1 VDAENIIGVVPVAR
15 GGTGA
20 TNLTSL
26 KTTLALDKI
35 NNTPDIDKPISTKT
49 QSVLDVKLNAAD
61 TSKYTKQTY
70 TDAALL
76 TKFNVADTL
85 KYTKKSYTDSSLIT
99 KLNFTDTASM
109 LSNRIGKDTLN
120 LSARI
125 NAKANTTDLNTALLL
140 KANASDVNTSLGL
153 KANASEVATSLS
165 SKVDK
170 ISGKE
175 LSTNDYSNAEKTKLA
190 AISGT
195 NTGDQDLSSY
205 ATNTALTLKAN
216 TGDVNTALALK
227 ANASD
232 VTTILLSKLNKT
244 DTSYL
249 LQKSDTVTL
258 SNRINLKANASDVN
272 TSLLSK
278 LNKIDTSYLL
288 QKADTSNLS
297 NRINLKAN
305 TADVNTSLAL
315 KANATDVAT
324 SLANKVDKVTGKE
337 LSTND
342 YTTAEKTKLAAIT
355 GTNTGDQDLSSYATN
370 IALALKANTTD
381 VNNSLGLKAN
391 ASDVTTSLAL
401 KENISNKS
409 SAADLGGTS
418 SSDILY
424 PTQKA
429 VKDYVTANASS
440 GGVADGGIT
449 TIKLADGAVTDA
461 KLATGISKSKVGLG
475 NVENTALSTWAGSNN
490 LTTVGTITSG
500 TWSGTAI
507 ALSNGGTGATN
518 ATAARANLGLVIG
531 TDVQAPLV
539 AGTDYQIPL
548 TAGTSYIVPNSSIT
562 AKTKIKITYDSK
574 GLITAGSDATTA
586 DITPSTDRNYV
597 TDVQSGVISNTS
609 GINTGDETTSSIQSK
624 LGITTLSGSNTGDQ
638 TNVTG
643 NAGTA
648 TKLAT
653 ARKINNVDFDGSVDI
668 TVNVDAGT
676 LTGTTLNST
685 VTGSSLTSVGTLA
698 NLTVTNPIAGSIT
711 GNAATA
717 TTATTATTAEN
728 IIATSN
734 TTLTSVSNLNTVGT
748 ITSGVWSGTAIALS
762 NGGTGATNATA
773 ARANLGL
780 VIGANVQAPLIAG
793 TDYQIPLTAGTNY
806 IVPNGAITGATKTKI
821 TFDTKGLITEGVD
834 ATTADIAPSSN
845 RNYVTDAQAGVI
857 SNTSGINTGDETTS
871 SIKSKLDITTLSG
884 SNTGDQINITGN
896 AATSTTATTAG
907 NITATNNT
915 TLTSV
920 SNLNTVG
927 TITSGVWSGTTID
940 VAHGGTGLTA
950 AGTAGQILTSTGSGT
965 LTWTTNNKLLSIG
978 DVYQGGIVAYIL
990 QAGDPGYDATIQKG
1004 LIAATSDQST
1014 GIRWYNYIQ
1023 WYNNN
1028 GTYTTTGATETAIGT
1043 GLSNTN
1049 AIIARQME
1057 TATSYAAG
1065 LARAY
1070 AGGGYTDWYLPSKD
1084 ELNKLRINR
1093 DVIGG
1098 FADDYYWS
1106 SSEYGVDGVLAWY
1119 QNFHIGA
1126 DQGSINKGV
1135 STFNVRA
1142 IRAFSAVKSIE
1153 DGGTGA
1159 TTQQTAIN
1167 ALTGTQISGSYLR
1180 SDGTNATLSA
1190 IQVGDVPTLNQNT
1203 TGNAL
1208 TATTASTVIT
1218 NANLTGDVTSV
1229 GNATT
1234 IADNAVVTSK
1244 VLNANITYAKI
1255 QNISSTDKVL
1265 GRVSSGA
1272 GVVEEISTTGT
1283 GNVVRAT
1290 SPVLVT
1296 PNIGAATGSDLT
1308 TSSITNSGKIVTGS
1322 SSAASASAVFEAN
1335 STTQGLL
1342 LPRMTFAQ
1350 RNAISSPVAGLVIY
1364 CTNCGTSG
1372 EMEVYDGSDWKN
1384 MLGKTRSLVIGE
1396 PYQGGLLAYI
1406 LQLGD
1411 PGYDANTTHG
1421 LIASTSDL
1429 GPIRWYNDSDL
1440 TTNASAVAIGTG
1452 LANTNTIITAQGAVT
1467 TSYAAG
1473 LARSHNGG
1481 GFTDWYLPSR
1491 DEMNKIYLN
1500 RSSISGFFLS
1510 YSGNYVSYWT
1520 SSENTTGAS
1529 ASYAYVV
1536 NLNSGSQGMS
1546 TKDQGYRIRPIRS
1559 F

>member
-1 VDAENIIGVVPVAR
+1 MQKQSILFKLLLCLFFIVMIKTNSQGQTGLNFQGVARSSNNVIIASQQISLRLSILQGTATGSVEYSETRKVTTNAQGLFAVVIGDADATNTMGSFTTINWKNTPKFLKIEMDANAGNNYTTIGTTQFQYVAYAQFASSVDAENIIGVVPVAR

-49 QSVLDVKLNAAD
+49 QSALDVKLNAAD

-70 TDAALL
+70 TDAALF
-76 TKFNVADTL
+76 TKLNVADTL

-125 NAKANTTDLNTALLL
+125 NAKANITDLNTALLL

-175 LSTNDYSNAEKTKLA
+175 LSTNDYSNAEKA
-190 AISGT
+190 
-195 NTGDQDLSSY
+195 
-205 ATNTALTLKAN
+205 
-216 TGDVNTALALK
+216 
-227 ANASD
+227 
-232 VTTILLSKLNKT
+232 
-244 DTSYL
+244 
-249 LQKSDTVTL
+249 
-258 SNRINLKANASDVN
+258 
-272 TSLLSK
+272 
-278 LNKIDTSYLL
+278 
-288 QKADTSNLS
+288 
-297 NRINLKAN
+297 
-305 TADVNTSLAL
+305 
-315 KANATDVAT
+315 
-324 SLANKVDKVTGKE
+324 
-337 LSTND
+337 
-342 YTTAEKTKLAAIT
+342 KLAAIT

-370 IALALKANTTD
+370 TALA
-381 VNNSLGLKAN
+381 LKAN

-490 LTTVGTITSG
+490 LTTVGTINSG

-609 GINTGDETTSSIQSK
+609 GINTGDETTSSIKSK

-643 NAGTA
+643 NAATA
-648 TKLAT
+648 TKLST
-653 ARKINNVDFDGSVDI
+653 ARAINGVAFDGSGDI
-668 TVNVDAGT
+668 TITSTADAGT

-711 GNAATA
+711 GNAATS
-717 TTATTATTAEN
+717 TTAGN
-728 IIATSN
+728 ITATSN
-734 TTLTSVSNLNTVGT
+734 STLTSLSNLNTVGT
-748 ITSGVWSGTAIALS
+748 ITSGVWSGTA
-762 NGGTGATNATA
+762 
-773 ARANLGL
+773 
-780 VIGANVQAPLIAG
+780 
-793 TDYQIPLTAGTNY
+793 
-806 IVPNGAITGATKTKI
+806 
-821 TFDTKGLITEGVD
+821 
-834 ATTADIAPSSN
+834 
-845 RNYVTDAQAGVI
+845 
-857 SNTSGINTGDETTS
+857 
-871 SIKSKLDITTLSG
+871 
-884 SNTGDQINITGN
+884 
-896 AATSTTATTAG
+896 
-907 NITATNNT
+907 
-915 TLTSV
+915 
-920 SNLNTVG
+920 
-927 TITSGVWSGTTID
+927 
-940 VAHGGTGLTA
+940 VAVEKGGTGLTA

-990 QAGDPGYDATIQKG
+990 QAVDPGYDATIQKG

-1014 GIRWYNYIQ
+1014 GIRWYNGSWLY
-1023 WYNNN
+1023 
-1028 GTYTTTGATETAIGT
+1028 TGATGTAIGT

-1049 AIIARQME
+1049 AIIASQGE

-1070 AGGGYTDWYLPSKD
+1070 TGGGYTDWYLPSKE
-1084 ELNKLRINR
+1084 ELNKLRMNR
-1093 DVIGG
+1093 DGIGG
-1098 FADDYYWS
+1098 FADDFYWS

-1126 DQGSINKGV
+1126 DQGAIDKGIR
-1135 STFNVRA
+1135 TFNVRA

-1159 TTQQTAIN
+1159 TTAAAARANLGLAI
-1167 ALTGTQISGSYLR
+1167 
-1180 SDGTNATLSA
+1180 GTNVMAA
-1190 IQVGDVPTLNQNT
+1190 N
-1203 TGNAL
+1203 
-1208 TATTASTVIT
+1208 ATTADITPSTDRNYVTDAQKSGVLSNTSGI
-1218 NANLTGDVTSV
+1218 NTGDQILPTLVSLGAV
-1229 GNATT
+1229 PNSRT
-1234 IADNAVVTSK
+1234 ITINGSTLDLSADRSYTVSGGLTLTDLINSNVK
-1244 VLNANITYAKI
+1244 AKTFELT
-1255 QNISSTDKVL
+1255 QPSSINST
-1265 GRVSSGA
+1265 
-1272 GVVEEISTTGT
+1272 STTTLDLST
-1283 GNVVRAT
+1283 GNVLQVVLTGSTTLAFTNPKIGTYIIKIKQDAT
-1290 SPVLVT
+1290 GNWALNFPTIKWSDAAVPTITTT
-1296 PNIGAATGSDLT
+1296 PNAVDL
-1308 TSSITNSGKIVTGS
+1308 ITI
-1322 SSAASASAVFEAN
+1322 
-1335 STTQGLL
+1335 
-1342 LPRMTFAQ
+1342 
-1350 RNAISSPVAGLVIY
+1350 I
-1364 CTNCGTSG
+1364 
-1372 EMEVYDGSDWKN
+1372 YDGTDYYGSC
-1384 MLGKTRSLVIGE
+1384 
-1396 PYQGGLLAYI
+1396 
-1406 LQLGD
+1406 LQ
-1411 PGYDANTTHG
+1411 N
-1421 LIASTSDL
+1421 
-1429 GPIRWYNDSDL
+1429 
-1440 TTNASAVAIGTG
+1440 
-1452 LANTNTIITAQGAVT
+1452 
-1467 TSYAAG
+1467 
-1473 LARSHNGG
+1473 
-1481 GFTDWYLPSR
+1481 F
-1491 DEMNKIYLN
+1491 
-1500 RSSISGFFLS
+1500 
-1510 YSGNYVSYWT
+1510 
-1520 SSENTTGAS
+1520 
-1529 ASYAYVV
+1529 
-1536 NLNSGSQGMS
+1536 
-1546 TKDQGYRIRPIRS
+1546 
-1559 F
+1559 